1 MCPHPLPPTPGSWPL
16 QVPLVLKTILVS
28 PWGGRLRPRPRT
40 CCCCRRRGDL
50 RAVPA
55 PPGRRSLS
63 RAPGTA
69 EGRRDSAGPAAGPP
83 GTRGR
88 AASGATPSAPSGQG
102 EAAPLAH
109 PQERILRPG
118 SISVPASAPT
128 CPRVPYLGRWQV
140 EIRGPRLPQG
150 PAPGRRM
157 LSPALPLRRPP
168 AAPRPRPRPSA
179 RGGSSPGHR
188 ARPLRRGCCHTK
200 SRKWLWRGA
209 PSAPLT
215 CNLLLPKGRDG
226 LIPSGFRALSFPT
239 LEVEKEGRLLCC
251 CLHHQRHLPPQ
262 KEGSFGFIR
271 ISPVSNYF
279 QVVISPSH
287 LYRLPVLFQASCPEP

>member
-1 MCPHPLPPTPGSWPL
+1 MCPHPLPPARGPYRCLWSSRLSLSPLGVGGSGPGHAPAAAADAAGTCAL
-16 QVPLVLKTILVS
+16 YRRLLGDALCP
-28 PWGGRLRPRPRT
+28 GRPV
-40 CCCCRRRGDL
+40 RRRGEGAAL
-50 RAVPA
+50 GLQLGLQGPGAAQPRAPRQA
-55 PPGRRSLS
+55 PPADWEKRR
-63 RAPGTA
+63 P
-69 EGRRDSAGPAAGPP
+69 
-83 GTRGR
+83 
-88 AASGATPSAPSGQG
+88 
-102 EAAPLAH
+102 PLAH

-157 LSPALPLRRPP
+157 LSPAPPLRRPP

-262 KEGSFGFIR
+262 KEESFGFIR